1 MFEPSEIRRRMLTDD
16 DDLIR
21 VQDIP
26 ERMQLA
32 TSSLSLNATLSTHTA
47 MTEAD
52 MDGAAM
58 WVTQR
63 ISLRKTREF
72 FGVDGQFQH
81 LRGALVMAVQSTLRF
96 LFLEVLEVPVIWA
109 HKRDHLCHF
118 DITDIST
125 RKELL
130 SLNELWR
137 IYTLGQ
143 KYQSLLERKR
153 SLALLYE
160 RLQVQDEYYEREI
173 LPRVDEV
180 EPVADATE
188 WLLLKYK
195 KKKNDA
201 VEARLQDD
209 GEAGIRKPKM
219 PSRISVYEI
228 AKKGL
233 VSKLAEVSLD
243 ISLFYLCLIH
253 LGIWDG
259 AISSSREFRGSGSRA
274 LCPRSRIEPFFVR
287 RTICGPGSDESPDT

>member
-1 MFEPSEIRRRMLTDD
+1 VFEPSEIRKRMLTDD

-21 VQDIP
+21 VRDVP

-32 TSSLSLNATLSTHTA
+32 TSSLSLNATLSTHIA
-47 MTEAD
+47 MTAAD

-63 ISLRKTREF
+63 ISLRKNREF
-72 FGVDGQFQH
+72 FGIDSQFQH
-81 LRGALVMAVQSTLRF
+81 LRGALVMAVTITLRL
-96 LFLEVLEVPVIWA
+96 LFVEEYEVPLIWA
-109 HKRDHLCHF
+109 HKRDYLCHF
-118 DITDIST
+118 DIADIST

-173 LPRVDEV
+173 LPKVDEV

-195 KKKNDA
+195 EKKNDA
-201 VEARLQDD
+201 AEARLQED

-233 VSKLAEVSLD
+233 VSKLAEVRLV
-243 ISLFYLCLIH
+243 ISFFYFCLIR
-253 LGIWDG
+253 LGVWDG
-259 AISSSREFRGSGSRA
+259 AISNGHQFRGFGSRA
-274 LCPRSRIEPFFVR
+274 LCPRSRIEPFFIR
-287 RTICGPGSDESPDT
+287 RTIRRPGSDESPDT